1 MEQNSEKLKRRIR
14 GTKFKEELIEMV
26 TQLTKKVIDS
36 KGKVISFQEEK
47 PTKSKTKKKKD
58 DNPN

>member
-1 MEQNSEKLKRRIR
+1 MA
-14 GTKFKEELIEMV
+14 KEELIEMV

-47 PTKSKTKKKKD
+47 STKTKTKLCFGFGNLKNYAKI
-58 DNPN
+58 NNGTFF